1 MLLSVIH
8 KNNALSQDGITFAG
22 STTGVSGTANGTG
35 SNARFNAPSHI
46 VADGT
51 GSFYISDSGNHR
63 IRKVDEFGVVTS
75 VFGTGS
81 SGNTSTT
88 LNSPRGLAL
97 DGSNNLYIADFSN
110 NRVLFL
116 SNGASTTTTLA
127 TVNKVEEIAV
137 NPSGTEMVFRTNL
150 TSSQNLYQYRNGVLE
165 GVIDTVVLQYSNIY
179 PYNIAS
185 VACSPDGRFYY
196 SARDAQFNIQI
207 SMFNMTLNPPTIY
220 NLSCTT
226 GSFSEYI
233 DAFEVPTGQVVLANP
248 SSFGIV
254 SGKTFTLSGFTGD
267 NVKYNGYTSVVRN
280 VYTGS
285 PFSGFNFAFRG
296 LLDDFPIG
304 PTTAGTITNDS
315 NNDGSNFRVL
325 GFKWDTEGWFTTTF
339 QATALD
345 SPTEQLRMNIYLINS
360 GTSFPAINPT
370 SSLPVPLTGTSTLN
384 NFTGD
389 FAVYNGVTLTNT
401 YIYDWPV
408 PANYDIIEN
417 VAGVTTLGKYE
428 NISPAIANAFLIG
441 ARLVG
446 PFIELETR
454 VVSVTPNASGNA
466 GVFTVNKPYEFVEL
480 GSIEI
485 SLLPSGKV
493 TNTFTYSGIVPSNGV
508 IPPGAGIVSPS
519 AGKANTILTVIPN
532 FEVPGTGTITTSV
545 EFESVNEAYA
555 VIGSLKFLP
564 WIGESTRLVT
574 AVIPPVLF
582 PTVSSGVTCT
592 VSTITANSNEM
603 TIDGALYGGALKN
616 IQFQKAD
623 STTLYASSQNYGGI
637 RRYDI
642 INNTLIRSDSN
653 SNVPNLNPFAVFPS
667 SVEMV
672 ALVPTPASNN
682 IQIYENIY

>member
-8 KNNALSQDGITFAG
+8 KNNALSQDGRTFVG
-22 STTGVSGTANGTG
+22 SITGVSGTDNGTG

-51 GSFYISDSGNHR
+51 KSFYISDSGNHR

-116 SNGASTTTTLA
+116 SNGASTATTLA

-137 NPSGTEMVFRTNL
+137 NPSGTEMVFRTNS

-196 SARDAQFNIQI
+196 SARDGQFNIQI

-233 DAFEVPTGQVVLANP
+233 DATEVPTGQVVLANP

-296 LLDDFPIG
+296 LLDEFPIG
-304 PTTAGTITNDS
+304 PTTGGTIGNDTV
-315 NNDGSNFRVL
+315 NIGSNFKVL
-325 GFKWDTEGWFTTTF
+325 GFKWDTEGWFSTAF
-339 QATALD
+339 QATPLD
-345 SPTEQLRMNIYLINS
+345 SPTEQLRINIYLINQAA
-360 GTSFPAINPT
+360 GFPAVNQT
-370 SSLPVPLTGTSTLN
+370 SGLYPFPLDGTSTLR

-389 FAVYNGVTLTNT
+389 FAVYNNRTLTNT
-401 YIYDWPV
+401 KILDWPV
-408 PANYDIIEN
+408 PSSYDILEQEM
-417 VAGVTTLGKYE
+417 GVTTLGKYD
-428 NISPAIANAFLIG
+428 NIPPATASQFLIG

-454 VVSVTPNASGNA
+454 VVSVTPAPGGGNA

-480 GSIEI
+480 GSFGIG
-485 SLLPSGKV
+485 LLPSGKV
-493 TNTFTYSGIVPSNGV
+493 TNTFSYTANIGTV
-508 IPPGAGIVSPS
+508 IPPGASIISPS
-519 AGKANTILTVIPN
+519 AGKANTILSVIPN
-532 FEVPGTGTITTSV
+532 FEVPGTGTLTTSV
-545 EFESVNEAYA
+545 EFESVSESYE
-555 VIGSLKFLP
+555 VVGSLKFFP
-564 WIGESTRLVT
+564 WIGESTRLIT
-574 AVIPPVLF
+574 AVISPAVF
-582 PTVSSGVTCT
+582 PTASDITCK
-592 VSTITANSNEM
+592 VSTINANSNEM

-616 IQFQKAD
+616 IQFQKGD

-642 INNTLIRSDSN
+642 INDTLIRSDSN